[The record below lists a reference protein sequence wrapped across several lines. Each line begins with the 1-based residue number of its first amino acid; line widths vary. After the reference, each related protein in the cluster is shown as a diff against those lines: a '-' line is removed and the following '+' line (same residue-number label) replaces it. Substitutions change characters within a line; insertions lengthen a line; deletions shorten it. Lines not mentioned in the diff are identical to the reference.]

1 MKEIISKFIAE
12 VDAKNKNEPEFMQ
25 AVTEVAETV
34 IPYIVKNDIYYGQ
47 NILLRMAEPERVLSF
62 RVAWIDDN
70 EEIQVNR
77 GYRVQMNS
85 AIGPYKGGL
94 RFHPSVNLSVLKFL
108 AFEQTFKNSLT
119 TLPMGGG
126 KGGSDFNPK
135 GRSDTEVMRFCQS
148 FMTELYSHIGPN
160 RDVPAGDI
168 GVGSR
173 EIGYLFGQ
181 YKRLKNEFTGVL
193 TGKGASFGGS
203 LIRPEAT
210 GYGVVY
216 FTEQM
221 LKYKNN
227 SLKGKKITISGSGNV
242 AQYATEK
249 CIELG
254 AKVITLSDSSG
265 YIIDPDGIDKEK
277 LAFIMDLKNIK
288 RGRIESYTKKYP
300 KASFN
305 AGQTP
310 WKVACDIAL
319 PCATQNE
326 LNGNDAKKLL
336 NNGCICIGEGANMPC
351 TPEAIE
357 LFKKN
362 KLLFAPG
369 KASNAGGVAVSGLEM
384 AQNSLR
390 YSWTREEVNKR
401 LQTIMIDIHESCLQY
416 GKDENGYVDYVKG
429 ANIAGFVKVADAML
443 AQGVV

>member
-77 GYRVQMNS
+77 GYRVQTNS

-168 GVGSR
+168 GVGGR